1 MLVSNMCICFYITVL
16 PTSSTI
22 LILHQVPKGHV
33 GVYWRRCTLLKTI
46 TDLGFHLKLS
56 FVTHFEPIQ
65 VRDIP
70 CGTKGCVMMNFE
82 KIEDVE
88 RALFRAHVEGQLKE
102 MTVMPFRSTC
112 PSSCVFCTVNGS
124 YSRSFF
130 AFSLSSLGYLDFV
143 GFSPSVFLP
152 IFTHFLFDW
161 KLVWAGL
168 IQRFQETVPLKIW
181 DFRFRFS
188 KLSVLKVFL
197 ANEIPLPSLSR
208 YFFMIGYCCDDDKK
222 LLVAEYM
229 HHDTLA
235 KHLFNCIYSKCFMYK
250 FFSHVLDR
258 GESDFEWAMRLR
270 VALKIAEVLDYG
282 SIEGRPL

>member
-1 MLVSNMCICFYITVL
+1 
-16 PTSSTI
+16 
-22 LILHQVPKGHV
+22 
-33 GVYWRRCTLLKTI
+33 
-46 TDLGFHLKLS
+46 
-56 FVTHFEPIQ
+56 
-65 VRDIP
+65 
-70 CGTKGCVMMNFE
+70 
-82 KIEDVE
+82 
-88 RALFRAHVEGQLKE
+88 
-102 MTVMPFRSTC
+102 MTVMPFRSTS
-112 PSSCVFCTVNGS
+112 PSSCVFCTVNDS

-188 KLSVLKVFL
+188 NLSVLKVFL

-235 KHLFNCIYSKCFMYK
+235 KHLFNW
-250 FFSHVLDR
+250 
-258 GESDFEWAMRLR
+258 ENQTFEWAMRLR

-282 SIEGRPL
+282 SIEGRPLYHDLNSYMVLFDEMRLNQSARQNIGVNGRKKKNLQKGQLK